1 VVVAVWS
8 YPAVQRVEDG
18 VPAAI
23 IAYRGGHG
31 AAFDPLANN
40 IRRDAKPFRGFGK
53 RYALATVNRDD
64 HAGRAG
70 RGLPFLGGAFVASTR
85 PGASD
90 PGAPGADSATSEGS
104 RSRRVAMHA
113 VIRKYTADPEVA
125 KEMQSKAAHLEQ
137 TMRQTPGFV
146 AYYFLTT
153 DDGVATITITE
164 DAAGT
169 QESMGRAANWVRDNL
184 TSKLGPPEV
193 IRGETLIST
202 TR

>member
-1 VVVAVWS
+1 
-8 YPAVQRVEDG
+8 
-18 VPAAI
+18 
-23 IAYRGGHG
+23 
-31 AAFDPLANN
+31 
-40 IRRDAKPFRGFGK
+40 
-53 RYALATVNRDD
+53 
-64 HAGRAG
+64 
-70 RGLPFLGGAFVASTR
+70 
-85 PGASD
+85 
-90 PGAPGADSATSEGS
+90 
-104 RSRRVAMHA
+104 MHA
-113 VIRKYTADPEVA
+113 VIRKYTAGPEVA